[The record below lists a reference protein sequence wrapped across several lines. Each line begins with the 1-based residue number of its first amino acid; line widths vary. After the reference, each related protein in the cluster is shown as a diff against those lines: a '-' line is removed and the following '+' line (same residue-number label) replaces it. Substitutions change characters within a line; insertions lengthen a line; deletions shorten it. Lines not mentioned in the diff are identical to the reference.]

1 MRTLAPLALLALGG
15 AAAAQDDP
23 EAALR
28 KLRVAPGLKASLWA
42 AEPQLANPVAIAFD
56 EKGRLFVV
64 ETHRIG
70 TSVYDIRNYMHWLDD
85 DLACRTVEDR
95 ERMYRKH
102 LGKDAEKLAVE
113 SERLR
118 LLEDRDGDGRAE
130 IAQTFAENFGAMA
143 DGLAAGVLAHQ
154 GDVWFASIPAL
165 WLLKDSDGDGKADL
179 RKALHTGYGVHL
191 NYIGHDLHGLIL
203 GPDGKLYFSIGD
215 RGLNVETQGKRL
227 FNPDSGAILRCSPD
241 GSDLEIVATGLR
253 NPQELAFDQHGN
265 LFTWDNNSDWHD
277 MARWVYVVEG
287 LDAGWRLG
295 YQFLPGRG
303 PWEAERIWEAGAD
316 VPYRLPPLANI
327 DHGPSGIA
335 FYPGTG
341 LPDRYENRFLLCN
354 FPGGLNTW
362 GVEPRG
368 ASFQVV
374 DRGEFLWNVWATDVA
389 FGPDGAAYVADWGE
403 GWSKKG
409 LGRIYRVHDPAG
421 EKDPAVLEV
430 RRLLSEGL
438 SRRESGEV
446 SALLGHRD
454 QRVRQEAQ
462 FELAG
467 RGAGAIRLLAEV
479 VGQAN
484 TQRARLHA
492 IWALGQIGARSPEA
506 LERVATFA
514 RNPDSEVRAQVARVL
529 GDRRF
534 ANGFETLSK
543 LMEDAS
549 PRVRFLAALGL
560 GRIGAKEGFD
570 LAVDLLRRN
579 ENQDPYLRHAG
590 VMALAGTGDADR
602 LLRLAGDGSGA
613 VRLGALLALRRLERP
628 EIQAFLQDRD
638 PAIVLEA
645 ARAIYDVPIEGSLG
659 ALAALL
665 EGPGCPE
672 AVLPRAIQA
681 NARLGTDKAAG
692 ALSWFARRHDFGKA
706 ARAEALLALAEWD
719 RPPGR
724 DRLIG
729 VWRPA
734 APKDPEAARRWVRP
748 LIGGLLQD
756 PVEEV
761 QLEAIRFE
769 AAAQWEEGV
778 PVLVDVAKSPATSR
792 KARVEALRGLSRMGD
807 ARLRDAVEA
816 GLRDADLRLREEAV
830 RLLPKAGLPDAPAR
844 LERLA
849 SEGPMAV
856 RQAAVA
862 ALGSIEAGG
871 GAVARLSKDPPAAL
885 RVDLE
890 EAAARRGVAGPAPAD
905 AGLLEGGDAAAG
917 RAAYVRSDCGKCHKV
932 RQGGGTVGPAL
943 TTVAARLVGEKLLQA
958 IVDPNAEIAQGYE
971 QLLVQLAS
979 GDVKAGKVERRTA
992 SAIILMDAE
1001 GRLEAIPL
1009 ERVRATKPGKSA
1021 MPEDFARRLSR
1032 RDLRDLVA
1040 FLGTLKGA
1048 DPKAAPLEPGA
1059 VVADDEDAGAFR
1071 TEGNWRTDTT
1081 GGDWG
1086 RHARWAFPD
1095 ATGRSRATWTAELR
1109 PGRYKVWV
1117 WVSPD
1122 PLAEHAGDAP
1132 WTVSYDGGEQ
1142 TVRVDQAREAG
1153 TWKLLGAFAFGSRG
1167 RVTLSSA
1174 ADNPVFGDA
1183 VKFVPD

>member
-1 MRTLAPLALLALGG
+1 MKKIVALLLLAG
-15 AAAAQDDP
+15 AAVAQDDP
-23 EAALR
+23 EAALK
-28 KLRVAPGLKASLWA
+28 KLRVAPGLKAELWA

-113 SERLR
+113 SERVR

-130 IAQTFAENFGAMA
+130 SALTFAENFRSMA
-143 DGLAAGVLAHQ
+143 DGLAAGVLAHR
-154 GDVWFASIPAL
+154 GDVWFANIPSL
-165 WLLKDSDGDGKADL
+165 WLLRDTDGDGKADF

-215 RGLNVETQGKRL
+215 RGLNVETGGKRI
-227 FNPDSGAILRCSPD
+227 FNPDSGAVLRSNPD
-241 GSDLEIVATGLR
+241 GSDLELVATGLR

-287 LDAGWRLG
+287 LDAGWRVG

-341 LPDRYENRFLLCN
+341 LPDRYDNRFVLCN
-354 FPGGLNTW
+354 FPGGLNSW
-362 GVEPRG
+362 GVEPKG

-374 DRGEFLWNVWATDVA
+374 DRQEFLWNVWATDVA

-409 LGRIYRVHDPAG
+409 VGRIYRVSDPGRA
-421 EKDPAVLEV
+421 KDPVVLEV
-430 RRLLSEGL
+430 KRLLSEGMA
-438 SRRESGEV
+438 RRGDEDLA
-446 SALLGHRD
+446 ALLGHRD
-454 QRVRQEAQ
+454 QRVRQAAQ

-467 RGAGAIRLLAEV
+467 RGEDAVKLLADV

-484 TQRARLHA
+484 TRLARLHA
-492 IWALGQIGARSPEA
+492 IWALGQIGAKSPEA
-506 LERVATFA
+506 LERVASFA

-534 ANGFETLSK
+534 ANGFEAVSK
-543 LMEDAS
+543 LVEDPS
-549 PRVRFLAALGL
+549 PRVRSLAALAL

-570 LAVDLLRRN
+570 RAVELLRRN
-579 ENQDPYLRHAG
+579 DNEDPYLRHAG
-590 VMALAGTGDADR
+590 VMALAGTGDANG
-602 LLRLAGDGSGA
+602 LARLAGDPSGA
-613 VRLGALLALRRLERP
+613 ARLGALLALRRLERP
-628 EIQAFLQDRD
+628 EVQAFLQDRD

-645 ARAIYDVPIEGSLG
+645 ARAIYDVPIEGAMA
-659 ALAALL
+659 ALAALV

-672 AVLPRAIQA
+672 AVLPRAVQA

-692 ALSWFARRHDFGKA
+692 TLSWFARRHDFGKA
-706 ARAEALLALAEWD
+706 ARALALRALAEWD

-724 DRLIG
+724 DRVVG
-729 VWRPA
+729 VWRPVE
-734 APKDPEAARRWVRP
+734 PKDPQAGRQWVRP
-748 LIGGLLQD
+748 LIEGLLKD
-756 PVEEV
+756 PVEAV

-769 AAAQWEEGV
+769 AAAKWEEAV
-778 PVLVDVAKSPATSR
+778 PILVDLVKSPLT
-792 KARVEALRGLSRMGD
+792 ARAARAEALRALAGIGG
-807 ARLRDAVEA
+807 ARLRDAVSA
-816 GLRDADLRLREEAV
+816 LLDDADLSLRREAV
-830 RLLPKAGLPDAPAR
+830 RLLPLAGLPDAAAR

-849 SEGPMAV
+849 SEGPVPV

-862 ALGSIEAGG
+862 ALGSLEAGG
-871 GAVARLSKDPPAAL
+871 EALARLSKGAPAAL
-885 RVDLE
+885 LVDLE
-890 EAAARRGVAGPAPAD
+890 EAAARRGIAGPAPED
-905 AGLLEGGDAAAG
+905 AGLLEGGGPAAG
-917 RAAYVRSDCGKCHKV
+917 RAAYVRADCGKCHKV
-932 RQGGGTVGPAL
+932 KQGGGTVGPGL
-943 TTVAARLVGEKLLQA
+943 TAVAARLAREKLLQA

-971 QLLVQLAS
+971 QLLVQLKS
-979 GDVKAGKVERRTA
+979 GDVRTGKVERRGA
-992 SAIILMDAE
+992 GEVVLMDAE
-1001 GRLEAIPL
+1001 GRLESIPL
-1009 ERVRATKPGKSA
+1009 DRVQATKPGKSS
-1021 MPEDFARRLSR
+1021 MPEDFGKRLAR
-1032 RDLRDLVA
+1032 RDLRDIVA
-1040 FLGTLKGA
+1040 FLGTLRGA

-1059 VVADDEDAGAFR
+1059 VVADDEDPGSFR
-1071 TEGNWRTDTT
+1071 FEGNWRTDST

-1095 ATGRSRATWTAELR
+1095 PAGRSKAVWTVALK
-1109 PGRYKVWV
+1109 PGRYKVFV

-1122 PLAEHAGDAP
+1122 PLAEHAADAP
-1132 WTVSYDGGEQ
+1132 FTVSHDGGEQ
-1142 TVRVDQAREAG
+1142 TVRVDQVREAG
-1153 TWKLLGAFAFGSRG
+1153 TWRLLGAWAFGSQA
-1167 RVTLSSA
+1167 RVTLANA
-1174 ADNPVFGDA
+1174 AGAPVFGDA
-1183 VKFVPD
+1183 VKLVPE